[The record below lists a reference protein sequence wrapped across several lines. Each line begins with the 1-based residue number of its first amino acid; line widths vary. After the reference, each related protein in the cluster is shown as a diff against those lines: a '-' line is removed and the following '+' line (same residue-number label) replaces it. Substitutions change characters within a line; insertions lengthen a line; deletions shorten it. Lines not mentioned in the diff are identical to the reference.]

1 MKAAKILPLAFMH
14 DDLCTSHKVL
24 NSPPRTIIKISLLSR
39 FSRSGVCFNFI
50 CAAGIVFFY
59 LDNGVCQLSAGHA
72 AREASRSVPVCYVGD
87 QFQTE
92 LSSVQ
97 DALKHL
103 HHPKSHLGVDSFAQL
118 QARIASLCVKYKI
131 RRFASA

>member
-1 MKAAKILPLAFMH
+1 VECASTLFVPLALFTFH
-14 DDLCTSHKVL
+14 
-24 NSPPRTIIKISLLSR
+24 
-39 FSRSGVCFNFI
+39 
-50 CAAGIVFFY
+50 

-92 LSSVQ
+92 LPSVQ

-103 HHPKSHLGVDSFAQL
+103 HHPEAT
-118 QARIASLCVKYKI
+118 CVLIPLPSSKHELLLYV
-131 RRFASA
+131 